1 MCIPGGERWRESRS
15 SSAATTEWPSSI
27 SARKDAADPVALAAL
42 ERMARSIPQASTAL
56 DLGCG
61 AGVPTTRW
69 LAARFV
75 VTGVDVSARQLQLA
89 REQVPEATLIKASMT
104 TVEFPSESFDV
115 VAALHS
121 IIHVPRAEQPALVGH
136 IYRWLWPGGAFLA
149 TWAVQAWE
157 GTEEDW
163 EGWGASMWWSY
174 HDGETSLRMLEA
186 AGFHVESAEMRT
198 GSGEAWLWVLARK
211 RG

>member
-1 MCIPGGERWRESRS
+1 MEEEQIVERGYDQMAEQYLG
-15 SSAATTEWPSSI
+15 T
-27 SARKDAADPVALAAL
+27 KGAADPIALAAL

-61 AGVPTTRW
+61 AGVPTTQW

-89 REQVPEATLIKASMT
+89 GERVPEATLIKASMT
-104 TVEFPSESFDV
+104 TVEFLPESFDV
-115 VAALHS
+115 VVALHS

-136 IYRWLWPGGAFLA
+136 IYRWLRPGGAFLA